1 MERLVHAIDTQM
13 WEEGRNEGGKER
25 EKEAFCLKF

>member
-13 WEEGRNEGGKER
+13 WEEERNEGGKER
-25 EKEAFCLKF
+25 KKHSV